1 MVHRQQQAVVVV
13 VVIHLKELV
22 ATMLQQLGVLAVA
35 VHMQTQQELLVRQA
49 KGLLEVLEKLVVT
62 IPVVVAAVQRL
73 LAVLLQQP
81 QATAVTAAQ
90 ELTGNLLVLFMLAVV
105 EAALALELLE
115 QAALVAVVMGVL

>member
-35 VHMQTQQELLVRQA
+35 VHMQMQQELLVRQA

-115 QAALVAVVMGVL
+115 RAALVAVVMGVL